1 MGVLGMTKEKF
12 NQLLAEGTRA
22 EDMFVEW
29 LEKKWSCRKTIPQDK
44 NEPFD
49 YMITHKEKGYVRT
62 IEVKSYGGPEYKTIF
77 AETLQVKSNTTPEYL
92 LYPDKID
99 YIVYVDQ
106 QNKKAFMYK
115 IEDFTNY
122 VLKNK
127 HKEFMIA
134 LGTAKG
140 IRVPECCE
148 EAGYI
153 GTINL

>member
-1 MGVLGMTKEKF
+1 MTKEEF
-12 NQLLAEGTRA
+12 NQLLDEGTRA
-22 EDMFVEW
+22 ENMFVRW

-49 YMITHKEKGYVRT
+49 FMITNKEKGYVRT
-62 IEVKSYGGPEYKTIF
+62 IEIKSYGGPQYKTIF

-99 YIVYVDQ
+99 YMIYVDQ

-115 IEDFTNY
+115 MEEFANY

-127 HKEFMIA
+127 HKEFTINR
-134 LGTAKG
+134 GTAKG
-140 IRVPECCE
+140 IKVDECCE
-148 EAGYI
+148 EAGWFK
-153 GTINL
+153 TINL

>member
-1 MGVLGMTKEKF
+1 MTKEKF
-12 NQLLAEGTRA
+12 NQLLDEGTRA
-22 EDMFVEW
+22 ENMFVGW
-29 LEKKWSCRKTIPQDK
+29 LENKWSCRKTKPQDK

-49 YMITHKEKGYVRT
+49 YMITHKEKEYVRT
-62 IEVKSYGGPEYKTIF
+62 IEIKSYGRPDYKTIF
-77 AETLQVKSNTTPEYL
+77 AETLQVKSNTIPEYL

-127 HKEFMIA
+127 HREFIIGI
-134 LGTAKG
+134 GTAKG
-140 IRVPECCE
+140 IIVPECCE

-153 GTINL
+153 GTLNL